1 MTERDEMTSAPQKER
16 EKLGILRTFLRSAL
30 MVVFFTVVLGLIYP
44 ALVNVVG
51 STLFPDQAAGSL
63 VRNDKGEVVGSNLL
77 GEDWTDTGLF
87 EGRPSA
93 TGEKPYNPMATS
105 GSNYAQSNPDL
116 EKAVK
121 ERAERWQKMTGSD
134 KPVPMELLTASASG
148 LDPQI
153 SLAGALYEVPWVAK
167 STGLSA
173 AELEALVRSVAKKDL
188 LAFGED
194 PLVNVLELNLK
205 VLEIT
210 KKIPHQKPQ
219 EK

>member
-63 VRNDKGEVVGSNLL
+63 VRNDKGEVVGSKLL

-93 TGEKPYNPMATS
+93 TGEKP
-105 GSNYAQSNPDL
+105 
-116 EKAVK
+116 
-121 ERAERWQKMTGSD
+121 
-134 KPVPMELLTASASG
+134 
-148 LDPQI
+148 
-153 SLAGALYEVPWVAK
+153 
-167 STGLSA
+167 
-173 AELEALVRSVAKKDL
+173 
-188 LAFGED
+188 
-194 PLVNVLELNLK
+194 
-205 VLEIT
+205 
-210 KKIPHQKPQ
+210 
-219 EK
+219 

>member
-1 MTERDEMTSAPQKER
+1 
-16 EKLGILRTFLRSAL
+16 
-30 MVVFFTVVLGLIYP
+30 
-44 ALVNVVG
+44 
-51 STLFPDQAAGSL
+51 
-63 VRNDKGEVVGSNLL
+63 
-77 GEDWTDTGLF
+77 
-87 EGRPSA
+87 
-93 TGEKPYNPMATS
+93 MATS

-188 LAFGED
+188 LAFGGD